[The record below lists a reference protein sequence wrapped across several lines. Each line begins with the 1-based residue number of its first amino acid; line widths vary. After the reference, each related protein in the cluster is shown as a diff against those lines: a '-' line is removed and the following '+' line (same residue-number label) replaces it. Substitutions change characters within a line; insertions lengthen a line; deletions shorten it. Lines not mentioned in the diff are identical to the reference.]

1 MPQETTRH
9 HILQLKASGYDRWID
24 SRGLLRCAEGDI
36 GKGVRVERTGKEDE
50 VKTRLKM

>member
-24 SRGLLRCAEGDI
+24 SRALLRCAEGDI
-36 GKGVRVERTGKEDE
+36 GKRGNGSESGKDRERG
-50 VKTRLKM
+50 